1 MENIAIDVFKSLAT
15 QGPLVG
21 FLFYLYYEGR
31 MSSRLQNDK
40 IDALQKELLDNQ
52 EKYLNKSFDQQAQTN
67 AILAALKDA
76 FKG

>member
-31 MSSRLQNDK
+31 TSSRLQNDK
-40 IDALQKELLDNQ
+40 IDALQKELRDNQ

>member
-31 MSSRLQNDK
+31 TSSRLQNDK

>member
-1 MENIAIDVFKSLAT
+1 MENLVGDVFQSLIT

-31 MSSRLQNDK
+31 TSSRLQNDK
-40 IDALQKELLDNQ
+40 IDALQKELRDNQ

-67 AILAALKDA
+67 AVLAALKDA

>member
-1 MENIAIDVFKSLAT
+1 MGDVFQSLIT

-31 MSSRLQNDK
+31 TSSRLQNDK
-40 IDALQKELLDNQ
+40 IDAWQKELRDNQ

-67 AILAALKDA
+67 AVLAALKDA

>member
-1 MENIAIDVFKSLAT
+1 MDLTEILLDIAK

-21 FLFYLYYEGR
+21 LLLWLYVDGR
-31 MSSRLQNDK
+31 KRETENMAR
-40 IDALQKELLDNQ
+40 IDALQKELRDNQ

>member
-1 MENIAIDVFKSLAT
+1 LENIAIDVFKSLAT

-31 MSSRLQNDK
+31 TSSRLQNDK
-40 IDALQKELLDNQ
+40 IDALQKELRDNQ